1 VDKLFKIRFNDEDN
15 MANEI
20 INFQRHFQVWRYTKS
35 HGQLLLRSERM
46 QKNGIIPTRV
56 DVFFK
61 NVAAIH
67 LPASFDGL
75 SISEASEAEKPELH
89 LQIGSKDMRER
100 KVFIVR
106 GSNFQGYVIAGIV
119 VWHEDDG
126 EYDTPSFFRI
136 LPLQE
141 L

>member
-1 VDKLFKIRFNDEDN
+1 
-15 MANEI
+15 MSTEI

-35 HGQLLLRSERM
+35 HGQLLLRSEKIE
-46 QKNGIIPTRV
+46 KNRDKPTRI
-56 DVFFK
+56 DVYFK

-75 SISEASEAEKPELH
+75 SISEAPETEKPELH
-89 LQIGSKDMRER
+89 LQIGSKDMRDR

-106 GSNFQGYVIAGIV
+106 GSNFQGYVIAGV
-119 VWHEDDG
+119 VAWHEDEGNYND
-126 EYDTPSFFRI
+126 PSFFTI